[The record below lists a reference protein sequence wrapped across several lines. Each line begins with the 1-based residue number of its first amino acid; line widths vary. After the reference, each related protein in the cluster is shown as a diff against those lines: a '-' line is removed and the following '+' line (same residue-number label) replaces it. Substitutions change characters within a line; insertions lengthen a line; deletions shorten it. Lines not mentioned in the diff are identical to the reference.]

1 MVRGG
6 TPRGDS
12 AGRGTQAAARRTWVM
27 IEWSPRAITTASRF
41 LSDKPGLTAVVEAV
55 DALAADP
62 YPPQSFRWGDTRRLR
77 AGPYRVMY
85 VIESGRITIDRVDR
99 VAD

>member
-6 TPRGDS
+6 TPRVHPAS
-12 AGRGTQAAARRTWVM
+12 RGAPAAARRTWVM

-62 YPPQSFRWGDTRRLR
+62 YPPESFRWGDTRRLR
-77 AGPYRVMY
+77 AGLYRVMY
-85 VIESGRITIDRVDR
+85 VIETGRITIDRVDR
-99 VAD
+99 VPG

>member
-1 MVRGG
+1 
-6 TPRGDS
+6 
-12 AGRGTQAAARRTWVM
+12 M

-41 LSDKPGLTAVVEAV
+41 LSDKPGLMAVVEAV

-62 YPPQSFRWGDTRRLR
+62 YPPESFRWGDTRRLR

-99 VAD
+99 VPG

>member
-6 TPRGDS
+6 TPRVHPAS
-12 AGRGTQAAARRTWVM
+12 RGAPAAARRTWVM

-41 LSDKPGLTAVVEAV
+41 LSDKPGLTAVVDGD

-62 YPPQSFRWGDTRRLR
+62 YPPESFRWGDTRRLR

-85 VIESGRITIDRVDR
+85 EIEGIRTTIDRVDR
-99 VAD
+99 FSG

>member
-1 MVRGG
+1 VVRGG
-6 TPRGDS
+6 TAGRHP
-12 AGRGTQAAARRTWVM
+12 AGRGAQAAARRTWVT

-62 YPPQSFRWGDTRRLR
+62 YPPESFRWGDTRRLR

-85 VIESGRITIDRVDR
+85 VIEGGRITIDRVDR
-99 VAD
+99 ITA

>member
-1 MVRGG
+1 V
-6 TPRGDS
+6 T
-12 AGRGTQAAARRTWVM
+12 

-41 LSDKPGLTAVVEAV
+41 LSDRPGLTAVVEAV
-55 DALAADP
+55 DALAGDP
-62 YPPQSFRWGDTRRLR
+62 YPPESFRWGEARRLR

-99 VAD
+99 VDRVPG